1 MKKDKKKKQIN
12 YMVILLGIMLIGLI
26 AIIPIS
32 TNQLEEIWFYT
43 WLNEPVKDNK
53 QDKKK
58 NNKNDNAINDTS
70 IYLMNLSDKKT
81 DSQTINL
88 LDTLS
93 LQTNIKEKIAPGV
106 KGAFTIEV
114 KAKEQLNYQLKFI
127 SLTNKPQNLMFQ
139 ESKTGKKGYELQE
152 LEPVLAGNL
161 KKGESKAYTI
171 QWIWEYET
179 NKENDKQDTKDGKE
193 LKNYQFEIKAIV
205 KEIIKE

>member
-1 MKKDKKKKQIN
+1 MKKNKKKTPIS
-12 YMVILLGIMLIGLI
+12 YLVILLGIMLIGLI

-81 DSQTINL
+81 DSQKIHL

-93 LQTNIKEKIAPGV
+93 LQTNINEKLAPGV
-106 KGAFTIEV
+106 KGKFTIKV

-127 SLTNKPQNLMFQ
+127 SLTNKPQNLMFL
-139 ESKTGKKGYELQE
+139 ESKTEKKGYELQE

-161 KKGESKAYTI
+161 KKGESKVYTI